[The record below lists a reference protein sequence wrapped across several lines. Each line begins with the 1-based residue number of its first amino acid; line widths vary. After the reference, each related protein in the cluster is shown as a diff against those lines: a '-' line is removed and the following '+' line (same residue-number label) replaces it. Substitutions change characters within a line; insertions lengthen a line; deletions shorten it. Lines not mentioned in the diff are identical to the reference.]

1 MGTPAKG
8 QVHTDNAVGA
18 LAVDVHAGGAVVAT
32 PPWARLTASTE
43 EGGAEP
49 LSRPI
54 NANHATAGGHAGD
67 KAGDKEDNQDSREDV
82 ADRRK
87 RTMPTTIDRWLGA
100 GQGWPEVLWT
110 GKLPVDN
117 GRPRLS
123 SSEA

>member
-1 MGTPAKG
+1 VGTPAKG
-8 QVHTDNAVGA
+8 QVHADNAVGA
-18 LAVDVHAGGAVVAT
+18 LAVDAHAGGAMAAT
-32 PPWARLTASTE
+32 PPRARLTASAE

-49 LSRPI
+49 LSRPS

-82 ADRRK
+82 ADR